1 MKDRDERRT
10 LAKLSGPAR
19 ELVRVTCCE
28 LCSQRASNRER
39 PERIE
44 AAERRAAAGE
54 ACESCGEPFDASRVD
69 ARYCYGAC
77 RSARTGGASNN
88 DTLHLVSYSRNTLRR
103 VRPRRGGMGV
113 GDGAPRRPR
122 RGWSRSSSNTRM
134 MLTGSRRLSVRRREE
149 RYHPFG
155 RPTFRG
161 RRLQQRAGGVA
172 PNSVFAFRGKNG
184 KNAAGSR
191 DPRVWLWWVWF
202 CASLQNEPRFLFCA
216 SRKKMQMMEPGLVE
230 EIDGERAKARA
241 G

>member
-134 MLTGSRRLSVRRREE
+134 MLRVQKIICTTSRRAVSSIWASYLSGSALTTTGGR
-149 RYHPFG
+149 G
-155 RPTFRG
+155 RPQFGFRVSWEKWEKC
-161 RRLQQRAGGVA
+161 GGI
-172 PNSVFAFRGKNG
+172 P
-184 KNAAGSR
+184 
-191 DPRVWLWWVWF
+191 
-202 CASLQNEPRFLFCA
+202 
-216 SRKKMQMMEPGLVE
+216 
-230 EIDGERAKARA
+230 
-241 G
+241 